1 MAHTLFRPIRLGI
14 LLAAGPLVLAC
25 ESRSPLEVNGIQTRS
40 LSVAVGTQFGIRL
53 STVGPGEYGSPPT
66 LSDSALQFLDAAFVG
81 PNNPGG
87 ATQLFRFHAAAQG
100 RSIVTFQHSEGGYSV
115 TDTVNVY

>member
-1 MAHTLFRPIRLGI
+1 VVRSRFRLAGLG
-14 LLAAGPLVLAC
+14 LVLTVSALAC
-25 ESRSPLEVNGIQTRS
+25 QSRGPLEVNGVQTRS
-40 LSVAVGTQFGIRL
+40 LSVPAGTQFGIRL
-53 STVGPGEYGSPPT
+53 STVGPGEYVSPPS

-87 ATQLFRFHAAAQG
+87 PTQLFRFHAVARG

-115 TDTVNVY
+115 TDTVIVY